1 MCGIKR
7 APFEERRSV
16 HSTGGARL
24 VLVYDLLHRFSVFAD
39 ELRQVVCNGN
49 VESVDRASAEVRARG
64 AEQRE
69 IVKWIQS
76 EKVPIN
82 VRIGQVIARY
92 VLQCAQALVDV
103 IVLRILDNLVA
114 DLLLISKER
123 LVIVVRG

>member
-1 MCGIKR
+1 MASR
-7 APFEERRSV
+7 APFENVRSV
-16 HSTGGARL
+16 HSTRRARL

-39 ELRQVVCNGN
+39 EFRQIVSNGN

-69 IVKWIQS
+69 IVKGIQS

-82 VRIGQVIARY
+82 VRIGQVVARY
-92 VLQCAQALVDV
+92 VLQSAQALVDV
-103 IVLRILDNLVA
+103 IILRILDDLVT